1 MSLLNH
7 VVHAISL
14 QANEVVQRVSQ
25 ELIVPFLKGAFTIIS
40 IIGGVALWIV
50 IIAAIIHAIEYKISP
65 TTGIMRGFILWN
77 FISQFKAVF
86 IALIML
92 YILIYTIGFVANYFS
107 PGAVANPHDM
117 AIKFIVNIFVTPWVK
132 LYELISSSGWS
143 PV

>member
-1 MSLLNH
+1 MDLLNH
-7 VVHAISL
+7 VVL
-14 QANEVVQRVSQ
+14 QAVGETTQKFTQ
-25 ELIVPFLKGAFTIIS
+25 ELIVPFLKGAFDVIS
-40 IIGGVALWIV
+40 IVGGIALWIV
-50 IIAAIIHAIEYKISP
+50 IFAAIVHAIEYKISP
-65 TTGIMRGFILWN
+65 TTGLMRGFILWN
-77 FISQFKAVF
+77 FINQFKAIF

-92 YILIYTIGFVANYFS
+92 YVLVYTIGFVANYFS